1 MKIKSTTKLN
11 PHIGKLKPFKIPDG
25 MIIRT
30 DTREQDPL
38 FLFSDLEHTGKLIVQ
53 VMKLDHG
60 DYSIKGFEDKFA
72 IERKQM
78 SDFYSYIGKERKRTV
93 KKMEKFRDIIRAG
106 GFVMLAIE
114 CSEAEIMSG
123 NMFSTLSPEV
133 ARGAINSF
141 RIRYGVHIYYNKERK
156 MLERAVLDSCIKFY
170 NVMREV

>member
-1 MKIKSTTKLN
+1 MKIKPTDIN
-11 PHIGKLKPFKIPDG
+11 PYTDKLKPFKIPDG
-25 MIIRT
+25 FIVRV

-38 FLFSDLEHTGKLIVQ
+38 FLNSDLECEGSLIIQ
-53 VMKLDHG
+53 IMKLDHG
-60 DYSIKGFEDKFA
+60 DYSVRGFEDKFV

-78 SDFYSYIGKERKRTV
+78 SDFYSYIGKERKRTI

-123 NMFSTLSPEV
+123 NIFSTLTPEV

-156 MLERAVLDSCIKFY
+156 MLERAVLDACIKFY